1 MTKLEL
7 LNALSETAAQTV
19 LVRCCGATRW
29 AERMAARWPFDG
41 EAEACAVAEEIWRS
55 LERDDWLEA
64 FAAHP
69 KIGDLGELRNKFAR
83 SAAWCAEEQGGVAGA
98 EEATLRALADG
109 NRAYE
114 AKFGYI
120 FIVCATGKTAAEMLA
135 ILDKRLG
142 NVPEEELGI
151 AAAEQEKI
159 MLLRLRKL
167 CS

>member
-1 MTKLEL
+1 MTKLGEI
-7 LNALSETAAQTV
+7 NAFSETAARTAFMN
-19 LVRCCGATRW
+19 CCGATRW
-29 AERMAARWPFDG
+29 AERMAAHRPFGG
-41 EAEACAVAEEIWRS
+41 ETEVYAVAKEIWRS

-98 EEATLRALADG
+98 EEATLRALAEG

-114 AKFGYI
+114 TKFGYI

-135 ILDKRLG
+135 ILERRLG
-142 NVPEEELGI
+142 HGPEEELGI

-167 CS
+167 CL

>member
-1 MTKLEL
+1 MTKLGEI
-7 LNALSETAAQTV
+7 NALSETAA
-19 LVRCCGATRW
+19 RIAFMNCCGATRW
-29 AERMAARWPFDG
+29 AERMAGRRPFGG
-41 EAEACAVAEEIWRS
+41 EAEMLAIAEEIWRS
-55 LERDDWLEA
+55 LGRDDWLEA

-69 KIGDLGELRNKFAR
+69 KIGDLEGLRNKFAR

-98 EEATLRALADG
+98 EEATLRALATR
-109 NRAYE
+109 NRRYE

-120 FIVCATGKTAAEMLA
+120 FIVCATGKTVAEMLA
-135 ILDKRLG
+135 ILEMRLG
-142 NVPEEELGI
+142 NGPEEELGI